1 MTRKVLVIEDNSDL
15 ADVLALHLGDLGCD
29 VRTMSDGRAAFHEAR
44 SHHYDLIILDLML
57 PGMDGIELCTRL
69 RRQDEHVPILMLTAK
84 SSELD
89 RVLGLEIGADDYM
102 TKPFSMPE
110 LLARTKAIFR
120 RLDHARDAGSR
131 PPQSITIGDIAIDL
145 SKRLVVVAGSPVEL
159 TVKEFDLLVAFA
171 ENPGKVWT
179 RAQLLETVW
188 GPGFSGYEHTVN
200 SHINRLR
207 AKIEPDGT
215 EPRYILTVWG
225 VGYKFSDQLDA

>member
-1 MTRKVLVIEDNSDL
+1 MTRKVLVIEDNRDL

-29 VRTMSDGRAAFHEAR
+29 VRTMGDGQAAFHEAR
-44 SHHYDLIILDLML
+44 SGRYDLIILDLML

-69 RRQDEHVPILMLTAK
+69 RRQDEHVQILMLTAK
-84 SSELD
+84 SAEID

-120 RLDHARDAGSR
+120 RLDHAQNAGAG
-131 PPQSITIGDIAIDL
+131 PPESITVGDIAIDL
-145 SKRLVVVAGSPVEL
+145 SKRLVVIKGRPVEL
-159 TVKEFDLLVAFA
+159 TAKEFDLLVAFA
-171 ENPGKVWT
+171 KQPGKVWT
-179 RAQLLETVW
+179 RAQLLENVW
-188 GPGFSGYEHTVN
+188 GQGFTGYEHTVN

-207 AKIEPDGT
+207 AKIEPDST

-225 VGYKFSDQLDA
+225 VGYKFTDQLDS